1 MGRRAFMNLGE
12 KVRQAG
18 VVGAGGAG
26 FPTHVKLGANADICP
41 VFWYLRYMFE
51 DEKKS
56 DERYVKCKSGGLLC
70 HECKHDL
77 IGPAKDYMIRFKRKR
92 EEAKNMVD
100 KFMFED

>member
-1 MGRRAFMNLGE
+1 MVCYENKNHGRTCHRPA
-12 KVRQAG
+12 RR
-18 VVGAGGAG
+18 
-26 FPTHVKLGANADICP
+26 ANADICP

-51 DEKKS
+51 DEKSS

-77 IGPAKDYMIRFKRKR
+77 IGPTKSFMIEFKKKR
-92 EEAKNMVD
+92 EQAKNVVD